1 MKWYHTTEIVLSG
14 IIVLLLIV
22 IILILLYLANWIFYY
37 IDIGEDYVN
46 QFKETRSKV
55 DDILDNVR
63 RIHQK
68 LDKLND
74 EGGRRNL

>member
-37 IDIGEDYVN
+37 IDIGEEYVN
-46 QFKETRSKV
+46 QFNETRSKI
-55 DDILDNVR
+55 DQTLEEIR
-63 RIHQK
+63 IIHQK
-68 LDKLND
+68 IDKLNE
-74 EGGRRNL
+74 EGRVRVL